1 MNEEFEIFK
10 KSLEDV
16 NNMITPPLSAE
27 SIEIYLSELDI
38 NTPSGLKPSILIIDT
53 DIKMQESLQS
63 ALGKK
68 YNLILCSDAKEG
80 ISKVDPSVFCVILD
94 VKVNGQ
100 NGFETFVEIKKKF
113 LYLPII
119 FHSAYQDA
127 KNPYEIMNEF
137 RPFGYTVKEGENREL
152 LDTLAVAVVYYLQ
165 INKNILLI
173 KQLQKTNQELEKSKK
188 KYKDLVENS
197 LDIIFSL
204 DADGNIISINKA
216 ISNILKYNV
225 KKLPGKKFTDLIY
238 KTNNTNQI
246 SLNEKVFQE
255 NFYKLIENQTH
266 VSFNCDMVTD
276 YGEPIEM
283 HLKLKFIPSENSFV
297 IFGSAFNIEDDIL
310 LRLCESEN
318 QVYKIGNY
326 LTQVDIICKR
336 VSNACAKYI
345 DNDLIIDLKL
355 CLKELLVNS
364 VEHGN
369 LGITFEEKTNSLMND
384 EYFEMLIDRQKD
396 PKNIN
401 KRISI
406 EYALL
411 PDRVE
416 FRITD
421 AGNGFDHRK
430 ILSKT
435 KDDYDMFKL
444 GHGRGIL
451 MAKGFFDKIE
461 FNEKGNSVFLVK
473 NFKR

>member
-173 KQLQKTNQELEKSKK
+173 KQLQKKNQ
-188 KYKDLVENS
+188 
-197 LDIIFSL
+197 
-204 DADGNIISINKA
+204 
-216 ISNILKYNV
+216 
-225 KKLPGKKFTDLIY
+225 
-238 KTNNTNQI
+238 
-246 SLNEKVFQE
+246 
-255 NFYKLIENQTH
+255 
-266 VSFNCDMVTD
+266 
-276 YGEPIEM
+276 
-283 HLKLKFIPSENSFV
+283 
-297 IFGSAFNIEDDIL
+297 
-310 LRLCESEN
+310 
-318 QVYKIGNY
+318 
-326 LTQVDIICKR
+326 
-336 VSNACAKYI
+336 
-345 DNDLIIDLKL
+345 
-355 CLKELLVNS
+355 
-364 VEHGN
+364 
-369 LGITFEEKTNSLMND
+369 
-384 EYFEMLIDRQKD
+384 
-396 PKNIN
+396 
-401 KRISI
+401 
-406 EYALL
+406 
-411 PDRVE
+411 
-416 FRITD
+416 
-421 AGNGFDHRK
+421 
-430 ILSKT
+430 
-435 KDDYDMFKL
+435 
-444 GHGRGIL
+444 
-451 MAKGFFDKIE
+451 
-461 FNEKGNSVFLVK
+461 
-473 NFKR
+473 